1 MGAFIIDEN
10 GNYVPVFGS
19 IDVVEQTFEA
29 TTTLNAAS
37 TDGQVP
43 TAKTVYDFV
52 NTEITASVPVFEQY
66 GTITIDI

>member
-1 MGAFIIDEN
+1 MSAFIIDEQ

-29 TTTLNAAS
+29 TTTLNSAS

-43 TAKTVYDFV
+43 TAKTVYDYMP
-52 NTEITASVPVFEQY
+52 IFEQY
-66 GTITIDI
+66 GTITINI